1 MKGADR
7 CCENPRNEHSRW
19 RRPEFHSRRRSP
31 SLPSRR
37 QPYRRRQRVV
47 TRRTG
52 DPTADTGRIRATGI
66 TRSGEPGGT
75 TATLRP
81 VGYRLPGGRRR
92 RTGSHPPA
100 GIPRQ
105 ALRRRRGGSDP
116 APDHFSICSTRC
128 AARRSRSEPARV
140 GQAQSRSKIELT
152 MSSPMPIPAPVT
164 IAWPNR
170 PPRKRCSA
178 PPPWLGCG

>member
-19 RRPEFHSRRRSP
+19 RRPEFHSRGDRLPCRRVGNP
-31 SLPSRR
+31 
-37 QPYRRRQRVV
+37 
-47 TRRTG
+47 TG
-52 DPTADTGRIRATGI
+52 GA
-66 TRSGEPGGT
+66 SGWLRDVLG
-75 TATLRP
+75 TLRP
-81 VGYRLPGGRRR
+81 IRAASARLGSPGVGSRVERRLPCARLGTACRVGAAAGLDPTRRLVSPGRLCAAAGVGRTLR
-92 RTGSHPPA
+92 RTTFRSVPPA
-100 GIPRQ
+100 
-105 ALRRRRGGSDP
+105 ALR
-116 APDHFSICSTRC
+116 
-128 AARRSRSEPARV
+128 V
-140 GQAQSRSKIELT
+140 GHALKIELT